1 MYYRDAIQQGPHF
14 CDTMYGCYK
23 ATLSYGLRLGGGI
36 GYLFNNTVD
45 ERWALDVSFFFI
57 VNVGM
62 LNLVAGVIITTFGQL
77 REEQARIKEDTE
89 GVCFICGIDRQVFDR
104 ASTEP
109 EGFKTHIK
117 VDHNM
122 WNYLYFIFM
131 LWEQDKDDD
140 DGLEQYVR
148 RAIEANEITWF
159 PLRKAM
165 RLDQVISPADLLR
178 GDLKES
184 IKLTQG
190 QLSEKFMEFQG
201 DVNVMFDQLI
211 ATLKNEPVRST
222 DTANPFPGDLNGG
235 RSVDDDTS
243 LGAST
248 QFGDS
253 SYVQSLNPGKHVSVA
268 MVSLE
273 GVRLSESDLRTVSC
287 RVISDTGVIEDYR
300 STGLHHGAVMF
311 DDKKEIP
318 LFDNVVSVDR
328 RKFQLQILYGVGV
341 KKFIGTLEM
350 SVLELL
356 NPLHEHF
363 VIEKR
368 FNRPEQTEACVLTI
382 SIRNEVAT
390 KYGRESPDMN
400 DDVPTETID

>member
-148 RAIEANEITWF
+148 RAIDADEITWF
-159 PLRKAM
+159 PLNKAI
-165 RLDQVISPADLLR
+165 RLDQAASAEEALLHDLKKNIARSEQGVATALDKFQTNINIVLEQLNQAIKQDHIQDRVDASRSGTRKARRPSLTANDSNLSALESRKTSTASKEWNWSQGKTLVLEVLEISNFNMPKAAPYDRLICNIAVGPTFQTLSCQPIVKQVLTFSGENNKFKLLDNVLPGDERLVTVQLMREVTNPFSLTEVDLVTVPVNDLL
-178 GDLKES
+178 L
-184 IKLTQG
+184 
-190 QLSEKFMEFQG
+190 
-201 DVNVMFDQLI
+201 
-211 ATLKNEPVRST
+211 A
-222 DTANPFPGDLNGG
+222 
-235 RSVDDDTS
+235 
-243 LGAST
+243 
-248 QFGDS
+248 
-253 SYVQSLNPGKHVSVA
+253 
-268 MVSLE
+268 
-273 GVRLSESDLRTVSC
+273 
-287 RVISDTGVIEDYR
+287 EDC
-300 STGLHHGAVMF
+300 
-311 DDKKEIP
+311 
-318 LFDNVVSVDR
+318 
-328 RKFQLQILYGVGV
+328 
-341 KKFIGTLEM
+341 
-350 SVLELL
+350 VLEVFFTLRGTADTQCKL
-356 NPLHEHF
+356 A
-363 VIEKR
+363 V
-368 FNRPEQTEACVLTI
+368 
-382 SIRNEVAT
+382 
-390 KYGRESPDMN
+390 Y
-400 DDVPTETID
+400 PTCITPSAQL